1 MYLLEYFS
9 VLQLSIM
16 LITIVF
22 SYIIFGMVGFGT
34 ALIASPVLLNFL
46 PLSQIIP
53 LLALLDMFAAISNVI
68 KDGKKADF
76 SELKFLIPLMFVGSF
91 LGFIL
96 LMRVNASYA
105 LLAFGIFTLLYAIYS
120 LSGFKP
126 QKKLEKKFV
135 FPFGLSGGFLGAMFG
150 SGGFLYA
157 IYLNGRIETPE
168 KIRVTQTT
176 LIGCSTVFRVILFTT
191 AGVYFS
197 DNLFSLALLF
207 IPSMLIGAFIGKRI
221 TLKLSK
227 PQFLKIINVI
237 VLLSGISIIVKY
249 ALTI

>member
-1 MYLLEYFS
+1 MTWLKIKNGILNVSFRIFFS
-9 VLQLSIM
+9 AATFDNVNNNS
-16 LITIVF
+16 F

-168 KIRVTQTT
+168 NP
-176 LIGCSTVFRVILFTT
+176 CHSN
-191 AGVYFS
+191 Y
-197 DNLFSLALLF
+197 
-207 IPSMLIGAFIGKRI
+207 
-221 TLKLSK
+221 
-227 PQFLKIINVI
+227 INWV
-237 VLLSGISIIVKY
+237 
-249 ALTI
+249 